1 METPMQ
7 KLKRMIDAM
16 IQNGGD
22 YDLLCVAGL
31 IEDSFLNS
39 EKEELIKA
47 VTYGQNNYSVSISHD
62 KQIAERYYIENF
74 KKQ

>member
-22 YDLLCVAGL
+22 YDLLCVSGL
-31 IEDSFLNS
+31 IDDTFLND
-39 EKEELIKA
+39 EKEEFVKA
-47 VTYGQNNYSVSISHD
+47 VTYGQNNHSVSISHD
-62 KQIAERYYIENF
+62 KQIAERYYIEKF
-74 KKQ
+74 KK